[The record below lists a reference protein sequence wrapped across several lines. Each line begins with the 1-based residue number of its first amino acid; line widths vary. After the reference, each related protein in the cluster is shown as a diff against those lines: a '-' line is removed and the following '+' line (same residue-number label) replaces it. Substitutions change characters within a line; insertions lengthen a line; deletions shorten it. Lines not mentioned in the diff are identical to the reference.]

1 MRAVLHGNVRGFVDS
16 EVAGRVLLSF
26 WGRLSADANVRK
38 LNAELYAKYRRRA
51 AKLLRAAR
59 AEGLIAP
66 VDPTVMG
73 ALLVAIVLGI
83 ATQHYFEPGAID
95 VDAAIA
101 EATRTVM
108 ARLR

>member
-1 MRAVLHGNVRGFVDS
+1 
-16 EVAGRVLLSF
+16 VLLSF
-26 WGRLSADANVRK
+26 WGRLSADAQVRK
-38 LNAELYAKYRRRA
+38 LNADLYAKYRRRA

-59 AEGLIAP
+59 TEGLIAS
-66 VDPTVMG
+66 VDPAVMG

-83 ATQHYFEPGAID
+83 ATQHYFEPGAVD
-95 VDAAIA
+95 VDAAIE